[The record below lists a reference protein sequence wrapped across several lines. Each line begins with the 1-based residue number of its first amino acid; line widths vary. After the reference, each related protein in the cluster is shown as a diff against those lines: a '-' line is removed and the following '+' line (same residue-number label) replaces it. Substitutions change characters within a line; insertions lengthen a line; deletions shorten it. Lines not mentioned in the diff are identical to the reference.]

1 MIMGKLAV
9 LLSVWFLVSCGS
21 SGIDP
26 LKKATLD
33 GSTTIE
39 TLFNTMAGPNGS
51 VSWYKP
57 AEQPANNNF
66 KNIGAKVKNGE
77 KQIDMVLSVDTS
89 DMTAVIEAVT
99 SNGKT
104 VHYNQFG
111 IPDDMDAFIDI
122 VTEWAGLGGL

>member
-1 MIMGKLAV
+1 MIKEKLAV
-9 LLSVWFLVSCGS
+9 FLGVLFLVSCG

-39 TLFNTMAGPNGS
+39 TLFNTMAGPDGS

-66 KNIGAKVKNGE
+66 KTIGANVRNGT
-77 KQIDMVLSVDTS
+77 KQIDMVLLVDTS
-89 DMTAVIEAVT
+89 DMTAVMQTVT

-104 VHYNQFG
+104 VHYDQFG
-111 IPDDMDAFIDI
+111 IPDDINAFIEIISD
-122 VTEWAGLGGL
+122 WSGLGDL

>member
-1 MIMGKLAV
+1 MRIPAV
-9 LLSVWFLVSCGS
+9 FFGVLVLVSCGS

-39 TLFNTMAGPNGS
+39 TLFNTMAGPDGS

-57 AEQPANNNF
+57 AEQPANDNF
-66 KNIGAKVKNGE
+66 KNIGARVKNWTKE
-77 KQIDMVLSVDTS
+77 IDMVVLVDTS
-89 DMTAVIEAVT
+89 DMTAVMQAVT

-104 VHYNQFG
+104 VRYDQFG
-111 IPDDMDAFIDI
+111 IPDDVDAFIEI
-122 VTEWAGLGGL
+122 ITEWAGLGRL